1 MYETSNMVIIN
12 MASLEH
18 PLSKQLL
25 YCSVCDRS
33 FKYQSKLARHLLV
46 HSKAKLYKCNY
57 CDSAF
62 SLSHN
67 LKVHMRIHQGIKP
80 YKCSFSGCEKV
91 FTQSN
96 NMRAHLKTH
105 KFKSGMKIIFSLEKP
120 KEHVDTK
127 CILEDNL
134 HEDKIKEEGSELEFE
149 FETDLSESSFNF

>member
-1 MYETSNMVIIN
+1 

-33 FKYQSKLARHLLV
+33 FKYHSKLARHLLV

-67 LKVHMRIHQGIKP
+67 LKVHLRIHQGIKP
-80 YKCSFSGCEKV
+80 YKCSFLGCEKS

-105 KFKSGMKIIFSLEKP
+105 KFKSGINKIFKVEKPEEEIIEDKCSLEDK
-120 KEHVDTK
+120 
-127 CILEDNL
+127 LN
-134 HEDKIKEEGSELEFE
+134 EDKIKEEVCELEFE
-149 FETDLSESSFNF
+149 FETDLSESSYNF